1 LWRGR
6 AAGGG
11 GRAGFCALEGRQE
24 GGGAITRSIL
34 TAQLRERVLWSVALV
49 LQAEHGLPVGEPDH
63 KAEVDFAEAAE
74 QAFEAAVCAYAAAL
88 EGRLE
93 GEE

>member
-1 LWRGR
+1 M
-6 AAGGG
+6 
-11 GRAGFCALEGRQE
+11 
-24 GGGAITRSIL
+24 THSIL
-34 TAQLRERVLWSVALV
+34 TAQLRERVLWSMGLV
-49 LQAEHGLPVGEPDH
+49 IQAEHGLLTGEVDH
-63 KAEVDFAEAAE
+63 KAEIDFAEAAE